1 MKRRVTTL
9 MFLFGLVL
17 SGCIPVVTGSFVTH
31 DDIFDSDA
39 GLHSLEL
46 QEGITV
52 KQLYDAIRETISV
65 HPKEFKLQA
74 SDYKENES
82 RVWAF
87 SNKYNQPI
95 AFYAINIKG
104 RVYLGIDI
112 GDDGDANKIDH
123 DIKDIYSLE
132 DLILS
137 NIKVPPKENIAG

>member
-1 MKRRVTTL
+1 MKKNVAIL
-9 MFLFGLVL
+9 MFLIGLVL

-31 DDIFDSDA
+31 DDIFDADA

-52 KQLYDAIRETISV
+52 KQLYDAITETIKNN
-65 HPKEFKLQA
+65 PKEFKLQA
-74 SDYKENES
+74 SDYGDNES

-87 SNKYNQPI
+87 SNKYNQPVV
-95 AFYAINIKG
+95 FYAINMKG

-123 DIKDIYSLE
+123 DINDIYSLE

-137 NIKVPPKENIAG
+137 NIKATSK